1 MSDSQPSSVAA
12 NPSRPPCVLWVGA
25 AGETGHAGLDQ
36 VEACAQLMRA
46 SDEEAFRELAPR
58 ADILLVTDF
67 RTPLIRDTWPAAA
80 GVDWVHCTSAGVD
93 AVLFEGVIESGIRVT
108 NARGLFD
115 EAIAESVLGHVL
127 AFAKDLPG
135 TFALQ
140 RERRWQ
146 HRDSERIAGR
156 HALVVGA
163 GSIGRAVARLL
174 TAAGLQVEGMASR
187 EREGDAQFRHVY
199 PVSALHERLR
209 QADYV
214 ILTVPLTPATEH
226 LIDAAALAALQPG
239 ARLINV
245 ARGPVV
251 DTAALVAA
259 LQRGQLAGAA
269 LDVFEQEPL
278 PPEHPLWDLPN
289 VILTA
294 HQAGDFH
301 GWREA
306 LIEQFLHNLRLWRR
320 GERLHN
326 LVDKQRGYAAR

>member
-1 MSDSQPSSVAA
+1 MSDPQSSLPAA
-12 NPSRPPCVLWVGA
+12 DLPRVLWVGA
-25 AGETGHAGLDQ
+25 AGETGHPGLKR
-36 VEACAQLMRA
+36 VEARVQLSRA
-46 SDEEAFRELAPR
+46 SDEEAFLSLAPR

-80 GVDWVHCTSAGVD
+80 GVDWIHCTSAGVD
-93 AVLFEGVIESGIRVT
+93 AVMFDALVESGIRVT

-115 EAIAESVLGHVL
+115 AAIAESVLGHVL

-156 HALVVGA
+156 RALVVGA
-163 GSIGRAVARLL
+163 GSIGRTVARLL
-174 TAAGLQVEGMASR
+174 TAAGLVVEGMASR
-187 EREGDAQFRHVY
+187 ERDGGADFCHVY
-199 PVSALHERLR
+199 PVSALHRRLGE
-209 QADYV
+209 ADYV

-226 LIDAAALAALQPG
+226 LIDAAALAAMRPE
-239 ARLINV
+239 ARLVNV

-251 DTAALVAA
+251 DTMALVAA
-259 LQRGQLAGAA
+259 LERGQIAGAA

-278 PPEHPLWDLPN
+278 PPEHVLWDLPN

-306 LIEQFLHNLRLWRR
+306 LIEQFLDNLPLWQR
-320 GERLHN
+320 GETLHN
-326 LVDKQRGYAAR
+326 LVDNKRGYAAR